1 MQNNNIKMKASL
13 SSTYSFIA
21 AFVFVH
27 AAQAADPNPMIPPVG
42 IQETARLLSG
52 AALPSGLPPALNT
65 EQWKRYAN
73 QVRSNWTQYVTKIA
87 NPMMAWSQKEVPAF
101 RETVFYPF
109 SGPDFSTVYQ
119 MYPNARRYVMVAMQ
133 RAYQPIDLR
142 TLNPVTLDQT
152 LNVLT
157 AAWENYGRDGFFVT
171 EYLDQYVHQNQVR
184 IGAST
189 LLATTLQLQRFVIDE
204 VVPIEWNEQGE
215 IVELPA
221 TTKDWTSVRF
231 KLTKNGRPVTLDY
244 LRIDL
249 SNKGLQTSS
258 KNYTLIKQLASNP
271 TLFKA
276 ASHLP
281 QNQNFSMTADAV
293 IANAPFIVQDE
304 TGIQYTKLDAGFS
317 TQLYGKFERA
327 HPAFNAYQRDL
338 AKAFEDRK
346 DIRPLN
352 FRMGYYKDGTYA
364 VMTATRKK

>member
-1 MQNNNIKMKASL
+1 MKVSFAG
-13 SSTYSFIA
+13 TAGFIA
-21 AFVFVH
+21 AFVF
-27 AAQAADPNPMIPPVG
+27 AQAAQSAQSAHAADANPSTPQVS
-42 IQETARLLSG
+42 IQEAATLLSG
-52 AALPSGLPPALNT
+52 TALQSGLPPALNT
-65 EQWKRYAN
+65 EQWTRYSN

-119 MYPNARRYVMVAMQ
+119 MYPNAQRYVMVAMQ

-142 TLNPVTLDQT
+142 TLNASTLDQT
-152 LNVLT
+152 LNVLIS
-157 AAWENYGRDGFFVT
+157 AWANYGRDGFFVT
-171 EYLDQYVHQNQVR
+171 EYLDQYVYQNRVH
-184 IGAST
+184 IGAGT
-189 LLATTLQLQRFVIDE
+189 LLATTLRLQRFVIND
-204 VVPIEWNEQGE
+204 VVPVDWNEKGE
-215 IVELPA
+215 IIELPA
-221 TTKDWTSVRF
+221 TTKEWTSVRF

-249 SNKGLQTSS
+249 SNKGLEASP

-281 QNQNFSMTADAV
+281 QNKTFSMTADAV
-293 IANAPFIVQDE
+293 INNAPFIVQDE
-304 TGIQYTKLDAGFS
+304 TGIQYTKLDAAFS

-327 HPAFNAYQRDL
+327 HQAFNAYQRDL

-364 VMTATRKK
+364 VITATRKK

>member
-1 MQNNNIKMKASL
+1 MKVFSN
-13 SSTYSFIA
+13 STIGFIA
-21 AFVFVH
+21 ALIFTH
-27 AAQAADPNPMIPPVG
+27 AAQAADTNPMSLPVS
-42 IQETARLLSG
+42 IQETATLLSG
-52 AALPSGLPPALNT
+52 AALPSGLPPQMNT

-73 QVRSNWTQYVTKIA
+73 QVRSNWNQYVTKIA
-87 NPMMAWSQKEVPAF
+87 NPMMGWSQKEVPAF

-142 TLNPVTLDQT
+142 TLDPLVLDQT

-171 EYLDQYVHQNQVR
+171 EYLDQYVYQNKVR

-189 LLATTLQLQRFVIDE
+189 FLATTLQLQRFVIND
-204 VVPIEWNEQGE
+204 VVPVDWNEQGE
-215 IVELPA
+215 IIELPIS
-221 TTKDWTSVRF
+221 TKEWTSVRF

-249 SNKGLQTSS
+249 SNKGFQASP

-281 QNQNFSMTADAV
+281 QNKTFSMTADAV
-293 IANAPFIVQDE
+293 INNAPFIVQDE

-327 HPAFNAYQRDL
+327 HHAFNAYHRDL

-364 VMTATRKK
+364 VITATRKK